1 MANKNTSWNIG
12 VGIEIKTSTSEIQKK
27 LNDAA
32 KNVNINIKA
41 KGAKEASDGIS
52 NLSKNMNEASSSAK
66 NFELTYQ
73 AANMIMEKS
82 IDIIKSMVSEVY
94 TMNAAQVEL
103 AKVTDLS
110 GESMDEYVSKLTDMG
125 AEVAKTGKLWTGA
138 RVMGWQTS
146 TENCSKPSKT

>member
-12 VGIEIKTSTSEIQKK
+12 VGIEIKTSTREIQQQ

-32 KNVNINIKA
+32 KNITLNIDA
-41 KGAKEASDGIS
+41 KGAKEASDGIN
-52 NLSKNMNEASSSAK
+52 NLSHNMNEASSSAE

-82 IDIIKSMVSEVY
+82 IEIISSMVSEVY
-94 TMNAAQVEL
+94 TLNAAQVEL
-103 AKVTDLS
+103 SKVTDLS

-138 RVMGWQTS
+138 RVMGW
-146 TENCSKPSKT
+146 

>member
-27 LNDAA
+27 LNEAA

-52 NLSKNMNEASSSAK
+52 NLSKNMDKASSKAK
-66 NFELTYQ
+66 KFELTYQ

-82 IDIIKSMVSEVY
+82 AEIISSMVSEVY

-138 RVMGWQTS
+138 RVMGW
-146 TENCSKPSKT
+146 

>member
-27 LNDAA
+27 LNEAA
-32 KNVNINIKA
+32 KNVNINTKA

>member
-12 VGIEIKTSTSEIQKK
+12 VGIEIQTSTREIQQQ
-27 LNDAA
+27 LNAAA
-32 KNVNINIKA
+32 KNINLNIDA
-41 KGAKEASDGIS
+41 KGAKEASDGIN
-52 NLSKNMNEASSSAK
+52 NLSDNMNKASSSAE

-82 IDIIKSMVSEVY
+82 IEIISSMVSEVY
-94 TMNAAQVEL
+94 TLNAAQVEL

-138 RVMGWQTS
+138 RVMGW
-146 TENCSKPSKT
+146 

>member
-12 VGIEIKTSTSEIQKK
+12 VGIEIKTSTREIQHQ
-27 LNDAA
+27 LNAAA
-32 KNVNINIKA
+32 KIITLNIDA
-41 KGAKEASDGIS
+41 KGAKEASDGIN
-52 NLSKNMNEASSSAK
+52 NLSDNMNEASSSAE

-82 IDIIKSMVSEVY
+82 IEIISSMVSEVY
-94 TMNAAQVEL
+94 TLNAAQVEL
-103 AKVTDLS
+103 SKVTDLS

-138 RVMGWQTS
+138 RVMGW
-146 TENCSKPSKT
+146 

>member
-27 LNDAA
+27 LNEAA

-41 KGAKEASDGIS
+41 KGAKEASDGIN
-52 NLSKNMNEASSSAK
+52 NLSKNMDKASSKAK
-66 NFELTYQ
+66 KFELTYQ

-82 IDIIKSMVSEVY
+82 VEIISSMVSEVY

-138 RVMGWQTS
+138 RVMGW
-146 TENCSKPSKT
+146 

>member
-12 VGIEIKTSTSEIQKK
+12 VGIEIQTSTREIQQQ
-27 LNDAA
+27 LNAAA
-32 KNVNINIKA
+32 KNINLNIDA
-41 KGAKEASDGIS
+41 KGAKEASDGIN
-52 NLSKNMNEASSSAK
+52 NLSDNMKEASSSAE

-82 IDIIKSMVSEVY
+82 IEIISSMVSEVY
-94 TMNAAQVEL
+94 TLNAAQVEL
-103 AKVTDLS
+103 SKVTDLS

-138 RVMGWQTS
+138 RVMGW
-146 TENCSKPSKT
+146 

>member
-12 VGIEIKTSTSEIQKK
+12 VGIEIQTSTSEIQKK
-27 LNDAA
+27 LNEAA

-41 KGAKEASDGIS
+41 KGAKEASDGIN
-52 NLSKNMNEASSSAK
+52 NLSDNMNEASSSAE

-82 IDIIKSMVSEVY
+82 IEIISSMVSEVY
-94 TMNAAQVEL
+94 TLNAAQVEL

-138 RVMGWQTS
+138 RVMGW
-146 TENCSKPSKT
+146 

>member
-52 NLSKNMNEASSSAK
+52 NLSKSMNEASSSAK

-82 IDIIKSMVSEVY
+82 IEIIRSMVSEVY

-138 RVMGWQTS
+138 RVMGW
-146 TENCSKPSKT
+146 

>member
-27 LNDAA
+27 LNEAA

-41 KGAKEASDGIS
+41 KGAKEASDGIN
-52 NLSKNMNEASSSAK
+52 NLSKNMDKASSKAK
-66 NFELTYQ
+66 KFELTYQ

-82 IDIIKSMVSEVY
+82 VEIISSMVSEVY
-94 TMNAAQVEL
+94 TMNAAQIEL

-138 RVMGWQTS
+138 RVMGW
-146 TENCSKPSKT
+146 

>member
-12 VGIEIKTSTSEIQKK
+12 VGIEIQTSTREIQQQ
-27 LNDAA
+27 LNVAA
-32 KNVNINIKA
+32 KNITLNIDA

-52 NLSKNMNEASSSAK
+52 NLSKNMDTASSKAK
-66 NFELTYQ
+66 KFELTYP
-73 AANMIMEKS
+73 AATMIMEKS
-82 IDIIKSMVSEVY
+82 VEIISSMVSEVY
-94 TMNAAQVEL
+94 TMNAAQIEL

-138 RVMGWQTS
+138 RVMGW
-146 TENCSKPSKT
+146 

>member
-12 VGIEIKTSTSEIQKK
+12 VGIEIQTSTREIQQQ
-27 LNDAA
+27 LNAAA
-32 KNVNINIKA
+32 KNINLNIDA
-41 KGAKEASDGIS
+41 KGAKEASDGIN
-52 NLSKNMNEASSSAK
+52 NLSDNMKEASSSAE

-82 IDIIKSMVSEVY
+82 IEITSSMVSEVY
-94 TMNAAQVEL
+94 TLNAAQVEL

-138 RVMGWQTS
+138 RVMGW
-146 TENCSKPSKT
+146 

>member
-12 VGIEIKTSTSEIQKK
+12 VGIEIQTSTREIQQQ
-27 LNDAA
+27 LNAAA
-32 KNVNINIKA
+32 KNINLNIKA
-41 KGAKEASDGIS
+41 KGAKEASDGIN
-52 NLSKNMNEASSSAK
+52 NLSDNMNEASSSAK

-82 IDIIKSMVSEVY
+82 IEIISSMVSEVY
-94 TMNAAQVEL
+94 TMNAAQIEL

-138 RVMGWQTS
+138 RVMGW
-146 TENCSKPSKT
+146 

>member
-82 IDIIKSMVSEVY
+82 VDIIKSMVSEVY
-94 TMNAAQVEL
+94 TMNAAQVVL

-138 RVMGWQTS
+138 RVMGW
-146 TENCSKPSKT
+146 

>member
-125 AEVAKTGKLWTGA
+125 AEVAKTGKLWMGA
-138 RVMGWQTS
+138 RVMGW
-146 TENCSKPSKT
+146 

>member
-12 VGIEIKTSTSEIQKK
+12 VGIEIQTSTSEIQKK
-27 LNDAA
+27 LNEAA

-41 KGAKEASDGIS
+41 KGAKEASDGIN
-52 NLSKNMNEASSSAK
+52 NLSKNMDKASSKAK
-66 NFELTYQ
+66 KFELTYQ

-82 IDIIKSMVSEVY
+82 IEIISSMVSEVY
-94 TMNAAQVEL
+94 TLNAAQVEL
-103 AKVTDLS
+103 SKVTDLS

-138 RVMGWQTS
+138 RVMGW
-146 TENCSKPSKT
+146 

>member
-12 VGIEIKTSTSEIQKK
+12 VGIEIQTSTREIQQQ
-27 LNDAA
+27 LNDVAR
-32 KNVNINIKA
+32 NIALNIDA
-41 KGAKEASDGIS
+41 RCANEASDGIS
-52 NLSKNMNEASSSAK
+52 NLSDNMNEASSSAE

-82 IDIIKSMVSEVY
+82 IEIISSMVSEVY
-94 TMNAAQVEL
+94 TLNAAQVEL
-103 AKVTDLS
+103 SKVTDLS

-138 RVMGWQTS
+138 RVMGW
-146 TENCSKPSKT
+146 

>member
-12 VGIEIKTSTSEIQKK
+12 VGVEIKTSTREIQQQ
-27 LNDAA
+27 LNNAA
-32 KNVNINIKA
+32 KNININIDA
-41 KGAKEASDGIS
+41 KGAKEASDGIK
-52 NLSKNMNEASSSAK
+52 NLSHNMNEASSSAE

-82 IDIIKSMVSEVY
+82 IEIISSMVSEVY
-94 TMNAAQVEL
+94 TLNAAQIEL
-103 AKVTDLS
+103 SKVTDLS

-138 RVMGWQTS
+138 RVMGW
-146 TENCSKPSKT
+146 

>member
-12 VGIEIKTSTSEIQKK
+12 VGVEIQTSTREIQQQ
-27 LNDAA
+27 LNEAA
-32 KNVNINIKA
+32 RNITLNIEA
-41 KGAKEASDGIS
+41 RGAEEASDGIN
-52 NLSKNMNEASSSAK
+52 NLSDGMNRASSSAE

-82 IDIIKSMVSEVY
+82 IEIISSMVSEVY
-94 TMNAAQVEL
+94 TLNAAQVEL
-103 AKVTDLS
+103 SKVTDLS

-138 RVMGWQTS
+138 RVMGW
-146 TENCSKPSKT
+146 

>member
-52 NLSKNMNEASSSAK
+52 DLSKNMNKASSSAK

-82 IDIIKSMVSEVY
+82 IDIIRSMVSEVY

-138 RVMGWQTS
+138 RVMGW
-146 TENCSKPSKT
+146 

>member
-12 VGIEIKTSTSEIQKK
+12 VGVEIKTSTREIQQQ
-27 LNDAA
+27 LNNAA
-32 KNVNINIKA
+32 KNININIDA
-41 KGAKEASDGIS
+41 KGAKEASDGIN
-52 NLSKNMNEASSSAK
+52 NLSENMNEASSSAE

-82 IDIIKSMVSEVY
+82 IEIISSMVSEVY
-94 TMNAAQVEL
+94 TLNAAQVEL
-103 AKVTDLS
+103 SKVTDLS

-138 RVMGWQTS
+138 RVMGW
-146 TENCSKPSKT
+146 

>member
-27 LNDAA
+27 LNEAA

-41 KGAKEASDGIS
+41 KGAKEASDGIN
-52 NLSKNMNEASSSAK
+52 NLSKNMDKASSKAK
-66 NFELTYQ
+66 KFELTYQ

-82 IDIIKSMVSEVY
+82 VEIISSMVSEVY
-94 TMNAAQVEL
+94 TMNAAQIEL
-103 AKVTDLS
+103 AKVTNLS

-138 RVMGWQTS
+138 RVMGW
-146 TENCSKPSKT
+146 

>member
-27 LNDAA
+27 LNEAA

-41 KGAKEASDGIS
+41 KGAKEASDGIN
-52 NLSKNMNEASSSAK
+52 NLSKNMDKASSKAK
-66 NFELTYQ
+66 KFELTYQ

-82 IDIIKSMVSEVY
+82 IEIISSMVSEVY
-94 TMNAAQVEL
+94 TLNAAQVEL

-138 RVMGWQTS
+138 RVMGW
-146 TENCSKPSKT
+146 

>member
-27 LNDAA
+27 LNEAA

-52 NLSKNMNEASSSAK
+52 NLSKNMNKASSSAE

-138 RVMGWQTS
+138 RVMGW
-146 TENCSKPSKT
+146 

>member
-12 VGIEIKTSTSEIQKK
+12 VGIEIQTSTREIQQQ
-27 LNDAA
+27 LNNAAQNITLNIDARCA
-32 KNVNINIKA
+32 N
-41 KGAKEASDGIS
+41 EASDGIN
-52 NLSKNMNEASSSAK
+52 NLSNNMNEASSSAE

-82 IDIIKSMVSEVY
+82 IEIISSMVSEVY
-94 TMNAAQVEL
+94 TLNAAQVEL
-103 AKVTDLS
+103 SKVTDLS

-138 RVMGWQTS
+138 RVMGW
-146 TENCSKPSKT
+146 

>member
-27 LNDAA
+27 LNEAA

-82 IDIIKSMVSEVY
+82 IDIIRSMVSEVY

-138 RVMGWQTS
+138 RVMGW
-146 TENCSKPSKT
+146 

>member
-27 LNDAA
+27 LNEAA

-82 IDIIKSMVSEVY
+82 IEIIRSMVSEVY

>member
-41 KGAKEASDGIS
+41 KGDKEASDGIK
-52 NLSKNMNEASSSAK
+52 NLSDNMNEASSSAE

-82 IDIIKSMVSEVY
+82 IEIISSMVSEVY
-94 TMNAAQVEL
+94 TLNAAQVEL
-103 AKVTDLS
+103 SKVTDLS

-138 RVMGWQTS
+138 RVMGW
-146 TENCSKPSKT
+146 

>member
-27 LNDAA
+27 LNEAA

-82 IDIIKSMVSEVY
+82 IEIIRSMVSEVY

-138 RVMGWQTS
+138 RVMGW
-146 TENCSKPSKT
+146 

>member
-12 VGIEIKTSTSEIQKK
+12 VGIEIQTSTREIQQK

-32 KNVNINIKA
+32 KNITLNIDA
-41 KGAKEASDGIS
+41 KGANEASDGIN
-52 NLSKNMNEASSSAK
+52 NLSDNMNKASSSAE

-82 IDIIKSMVSEVY
+82 IEIISSMVSEVY
-94 TMNAAQVEL
+94 TMNAAQIEL

-138 RVMGWQTS
+138 RVMGW
-146 TENCSKPSKT
+146 

>member
-12 VGIEIKTSTSEIQKK
+12 VGIEIETSTSEIQKK
-27 LNDAA
+27 LNEAA

-41 KGAKEASDGIS
+41 KGAKEASDGIN
-52 NLSKNMNEASSSAK
+52 NLSKNMDKASSKAK
-66 NFELTYQ
+66 KFELTYQ

-82 IDIIKSMVSEVY
+82 VEIISSMVSEVY

-138 RVMGWQTS
+138 RVMGW
-146 TENCSKPSKT
+146 

>member
-27 LNDAA
+27 LNEAA
-32 KNVNINIKA
+32 KNINIKA

-138 RVMGWQTS
+138 RVMGW
-146 TENCSKPSKT
+146 

>member
-27 LNDAA
+27 LNEAA

-110 GESMDEYVSKLTDMG
+110 GESMDEYVGKLTDMG

-138 RVMGWQTS
+138 RVMGW
-146 TENCSKPSKT
+146 

>member
-12 VGIEIKTSTSEIQKK
+12 VGVEIQTSTREIQQQ
-27 LNDAA
+27 LNEAA
-32 KNVNINIKA
+32 RNITLNIEA
-41 KGAKEASDGIS
+41 RGANEASDGIN
-52 NLSKNMNEASSSAK
+52 NLSDNMNEASSSAE

-82 IDIIKSMVSEVY
+82 IEIISSMVSEVY
-94 TMNAAQVEL
+94 TLNAAQVEL
-103 AKVTDLS
+103 SKVTDLS

-138 RVMGWQTS
+138 RVMGW
-146 TENCSKPSKT
+146 

>member
-12 VGIEIKTSTSEIQKK
+12 VGIEIETSTSEIQKK
-27 LNDAA
+27 LNEAA
-32 KNVNINIKA
+32 KNITLNIDA
-41 KGAKEASDGIS
+41 KGAKEASDGIN
-52 NLSKNMNEASSSAK
+52 NLSKNMDKASSKAK
-66 NFELTYQ
+66 KFELTYQ

-82 IDIIKSMVSEVY
+82 VEIISSMVSEVY

-138 RVMGWQTS
+138 RVMGW
-146 TENCSKPSKT
+146 

>member
-12 VGIEIKTSTSEIQKK
+12 VGIEIKTSTREIQQQ
-27 LNDAA
+27 LNAAA
-32 KNVNINIKA
+32 KNINLNIDA
-41 KGAKEASDGIS
+41 KGAKEASDGIN
-52 NLSKNMNEASSSAK
+52 NLSNNMNEASSSAE

-82 IDIIKSMVSEVY
+82 IEIISSMVSEVY
-94 TMNAAQVEL
+94 TLNAAQVEL
-103 AKVTDLS
+103 SKVTDLS

-138 RVMGWQTS
+138 RVMGW
-146 TENCSKPSKT
+146 

>member
-52 NLSKNMNEASSSAK
+52 DLSKNMNKASSSAK

-82 IDIIKSMVSEVY
+82 VDIIRSMVSEVY

-138 RVMGWQTS
+138 RVMGW
-146 TENCSKPSKT
+146 

>member
-52 NLSKNMNEASSSAK
+52 NLSKNMDKASSKAK
-66 NFELTYQ
+66 KFELTYQ

-82 IDIIKSMVSEVY
+82 VEIISSMVSEVY

-138 RVMGWQTS
+138 RVMGW
-146 TENCSKPSKT
+146 

>member
-1 MANKNTSWNIG
+1 
-12 VGIEIKTSTSEIQKK
+12 
-27 LNDAA
+27 
-32 KNVNINIKA
+32 
-41 KGAKEASDGIS
+41 
-52 NLSKNMNEASSSAK
+52 MNEASSSAE

-82 IDIIKSMVSEVY
+82 IEIISSMVSEVY
-94 TMNAAQVEL
+94 TMNAAQIEL

-138 RVMGWQTS
+138 RVMGW
-146 TENCSKPSKT
+146 